1 MPEPSQ
7 HDPVLDPHEV
17 AAELRRTYPT
27 VLTYL
32 RSGELRGVKRG
43 SRWYVRRSAL
53 NEFLDG
59 PPAE

>member
-1 MPEPSQ
+1 MTET
-7 HDPVLDPHEV
+7 DPVLDPHEV

-53 NEFLDG
+53 NEFLKPRERDDV
-59 PPAE
+59 A